1 MQGFLVLDYIPRSQK
16 ALEEIATWVMK
27 GKIKHRED
35 IQEGIANCP
44 QTLNRLFTGENKG
57 KQLLKI

>member
-1 MQGFLVLDYIPRSQK
+1 MAVYTKLNKVEIENIISNYKLKKLEKFIP
-16 ALEEIATWVMK
+16 
-27 GKIKHRED
+27 
-35 IQEGIANCP
+35 IQEGIENCP